1 MAWSSAAAF
10 WEWTETFERAS
21 CSLCHRLQG
30 LDSNLP
36 SCFLSTLPRSAV
48 LTVRLTPRRTSR
60 LHYYDCAAYV
70 NFLANYHRV
79 FLINLPN
86 SRRGFTMFSAGNSAL
101 CLSTFKPYTVGLQLS
116 TVFVIGYSTDNSFD

>member
-10 WEWTETFERAS
+10 WEWTETSERAS

-30 LDSNLP
+30 LDSNLL
-36 SCFLSTLPRSAV
+36 SCFRSTLPPSAV
-48 LTVRLTPRRTSR
+48 LTVRLAPRRTSG
-60 LHYYDCAAYV
+60 LHYYECVAYV
-70 NFLANYHRV
+70 SFLADCHRE

-86 SRRGFTMFSAGNSAL
+86 SRWGVTVFSAGNSAL

-116 TVFVIGYSTDNSFD
+116 TVFLIGYLTDNSFF